1 MITLE
6 DAGLEVVKNPIKRV
20 RVQFHAG
27 LWYVEYQR
35 EPKYF
40 FDRWWWFDD
49 SKHPEYKDAF
59 VRAQEIAADGGIK
72 QIRHKTL
79 VFEVNV

>member
-1 MITLE
+1 MVTLE
-6 DAGLEVVKNPIKRV
+6 DAGYEVIKHPIKRV

-35 EPKYF
+35 IPKYF

-59 VRAQEIAADGGIK
+59 VRAQELSTEGGIK
-72 QIRHKTL
+72 EIRHKTL
-79 VFEVNV
+79 VFEVES

>member
-1 MITLE
+1 MTDISDL
-6 DAGLEVVKNPIKRV
+6 GLEIIINPIKRV
-20 RVQFHAG
+20 RLQFHAG

-35 EPKYF
+35 TPRYF

-59 VRAQEIAADGGIK
+59 VRGQELAAEGGTKEIC
-72 QIRHKTL
+72 HKTL
-79 VFEVNV
+79 VFEVES

>member
-6 DAGLEVVKNPIKRV
+6 DAGYEVIKHPIKRV

-35 EPKYF
+35 EPRYF

-59 VRAQEIAADGGIK
+59 VRGQELAAEGGTK
-72 QIRHKTL
+72 EIRHKTL
-79 VFEVNV
+79 VFEVES